1 MKNYR
6 VLDIFQTL
14 QMLPKFKS
22 SFLPNLPSS
31 ILRRQH
37 HHSSHGASLRPVPSS
52 PPPPGRRRAGPA
64 FPLPCLCSA
73 LIVATSVQ
81 VLTLSCPRLL
91 QLGSKLVLEYLPYF
105 CQNQFSRKQTWARCS
120 LVWPAS
126 LCFSLLKD
134 GSFTWY
140 VPGTLV
146 FFAILILILTRLPA
160 LFPTLSPQWTPWDL
174 PHILNCH
181 TIIWIVHFPCRQ
193 NI

>member
-22 SFLPNLPSS
+22 SFLPNLSSS

-37 HHSSHGASLRPVPSS
+37 HHSSHGATLRPTPTPRP
-52 PPPPGRRRAGPA
+52 PPPPGRRRAVPA

-91 QLGSKLVLEYLPYF
+91 QLGSKLVLEYLPYY
-105 CQNQFSRKQTWARCS
+105 CQNQFSRKQTLAGCS

-126 LCFSLLKD
+126 LCFSLSKD

-140 VPGTLV
+140 VPGMLV
-146 FFAILILILTRLPA
+146 FFASLIGYFQCCSL
-160 LFPTLSPQWTPWDL
+160 
-174 PHILNCH
+174 HCH
-181 TIIWIVHFPCRQ
+181 HSKLLEISHTY
-193 NI
+193 